1 METLSLLKYWH
12 GAAAASAP
20 IVTAT
25 ATAAAVETDEN
36 HNDDEE
42 DDEGSFFDL
51 EFAVPAD
58 EDAVDRESSAAE
70 SDDEAEG
77 EFNFDVSGEG
87 PRSGALSPS
96 DDIFFKGGKLVQLE
110 PPSVV
115 IAPSDSDPKPQL
127 PISLL
132 KSATKLRVFMLGLRK
147 SRSAA
152 ADEPDG
158 GAAAPAATSPKH
170 QGPSKFFVRFKV
182 EEVPIVSLFT
192 RDNSSRVSA
201 SKEAKPAEDAA
212 AEETRFAKE
221 AVKRYLSKI
230 KPLYVR
236 VSKRYTEKLRF
247 ATHPRSG
254 GSAAAAAAARI
265 VAGGEGDETDGEAEG
280 AGPAP
285 PPHTALV
292 ACGVKGPRA
301 SVPAGLRVVC
311 KRLGKSRSASAA
323 AEAAPARRSRSRSQR
338 PPLSS
343 GGATTRFSSSRTA
356 SRAPSRT
363 ASARSTPQ
371 RFGVRVG
378 AVDERSRRW
387 KIGDHRKRL

>member
-25 ATAAAVETDEN
+25 ATAAAISAAAVETDEN

-110 PPSVV
+110 PSSVV
-115 IAPSDSDPKPQL
+115 IAPSESDPKPQL

-147 SRSAA
+147 SRSAAA

-254 GSAAAAAAARI
+254 GSAAAAARI

-280 AGPAP
+280 AAAAP
-285 PPHTALV
+285 RPHTALV

-323 AEAAPARRSRSRSQR
+323 VEAARRSRRR
-338 PPLSS
+338 RRLSS

-363 ASARSTPQ
+363 ASARSTPPESPL
-371 RFGVRVG
+371 VRSMSDPG
-378 AVDERSRRW
+378 EGRSE
-387 KIGDHRKRL
+387 IIENGSD

>member
-12 GAAAASAP
+12 GAAAAASAP

-25 ATAAAVETDEN
+25 ATAAAISAAAVETDEN

-110 PPSVV
+110 PSSVV
-115 IAPSDSDPKPQL
+115 IAPSESDPKPQL

-254 GSAAAAAAARI
+254 GSAAAAAARI

-323 AEAAPARRSRSRSQR
+323 AEAAPPQPQPQQPPPPQQRRRDDSLLQQQDGIQSAIAHCKRS
-338 PPLSS
+338 LN
-343 GGATTRFSSSRTA
+343 
-356 SRAPSRT
+356 
-363 ASARSTPQ
+363 SARGIITHRAAVPVSTP
-371 RFGVRVG
+371 
-378 AVDERSRRW
+378 
-387 KIGDHRKRL
+387 